1 MGPYRKSRF
10 VRRRLLGIGVVAGYS
25 LLVAVY
31 FYPVV
36 FSGQSLL
43 TSPATPGTLPAGP
56 YGSESVREKMPESWW
71 VIDGGS
77 SAWAAEP
84 WTALV
89 GRMYRD
95 GEIPLWNPYSG
106 FGMPLAGN
114 MQSGAFF
121 PLRLPL
127 FLLPTPTVWN
137 AYLLFRFVLM
147 GVFTYRFLRLW
158 TVSRLN
164 AFAGSLAFMFSGYF
178 VLYANMWHL
187 DVEMLLPLA
196 MVWAERLIRTRTG
209 GATAGL
215 GLVLAMSILGGS
227 PESTLLLWLFVG
239 AYYAF
244 RLVTIAV
251 RSDDRVRAAS
261 DYASRFALS
270 VGVGVAAASPLLVLA
285 SEYVG
290 QAYAPSHQ
298 AGGKTGLWG
307 HPLSGAVSLVV
318 PYLFDQLSNPI
329 VPELNAFT
337 LTPYLGAVPVMLS
350 LLAPARRMTWF
361 FGAYATVSLL
371 KAYAVPGIN
380 LIGAL
385 PILERVVFPK
395 YNQAE
400 VAFCVAVLAAISL
413 DRLSTSRAS
422 GLRTWRVWSAAGLL
436 IATIAGFLAF
446 HGPAIVKASS
456 ERWVLSQVGL
466 AVAQVGL
473 AVAIVGMLTVLL
485 LSASRRRRFER
496 ITHAGCVALL
506 MVEMFVYVPKHFPP
520 RMDAFAVAP
529 FVEFLKGDGDVFRIY
544 GLDDTLYPNT
554 NVVYKLHDIRAL
566 DALYP
571 DRYLKLM
578 GKSLAPQRA
587 FDRFVGGSLGD
598 LLRSQTIVDLMN
610 VKYVV
615 CLVPLGNDSLIDAV
629 LRNGERHGPR
639 EYIGKARYSID
650 GDVKNVLFLHPP
662 AQVTY
667 WLRVPDEGAALHFG
681 VGMDPAIWHPT
692 KGDGVRYRMQLL
704 VDGQAHTV
712 FERYIDPKN
721 RPEDRRWHEATV
733 DLMAYRGQTVGMVLG
748 ADPGQGN
755 AFDWGGWGDLR
766 VEPFETA
773 WQQVYG
779 REVRIYRNKR
789 ALPRAYIV
797 HEANV
802 VSDEQAA
809 LAQVT
814 APDFDPR
821 RTAIL
826 EGPLPHERP
835 LSSPGSVTNEPVR
848 IEQYTPHRVVIEAK
862 LDAPGLLIL
871 SDTFYP
877 GWAATVDGRNA
888 KIYRANFL
896 FRAVHLDPGAHR
908 VEFRYHPPLRFY
920 LALVVSMLTLVGA
933 VAVVWR
939 GRQTDK

>member
-1 MGPYRKSRF
+1 MLVARTVEMHLPVF
-10 VRRRLLGIGVVAGYS
+10 VRRKLLGIGMVAGYS

-36 FSGQSLL
+36 FGGQSLL
-43 TSPATPGTLPAGP
+43 ASPATPGTLPTGP
-56 YGSESVREKMPESWW
+56 YGSDSLREKMPKSGW
-71 VIDGGS
+71 VIDRGS

-89 GRMYRD
+89 GRMYRE
-95 GEIPLWNPYSG
+95 GEIPFWNPYSG

-127 FLLPTPTVWN
+127 FLRPSPTVWN
-137 AYLLFRFVLM
+137 AYLLFRFVVM

-158 TVSRLN
+158 AVSPLN
-164 AFAGSLAFMFSGYF
+164 SFAGSLAFMFSGHF

-196 MVWAERLIRTRTG
+196 MVRAERLIRTR
-209 GATAGL
+209 AWRVSAGL
-215 GLVLAMSILGGS
+215 GLVLALSILGGS

-244 RLVTIAV
+244 RLVTIAA
-251 RSDDRVRAAS
+251 RSDDRVRVAS
-261 DYASRFALS
+261 GYASRFALS

-285 SEYVG
+285 SEYVE

-298 AGGKTGLWG
+298 AGGKAGLWG
-307 HPLSGAVSLVV
+307 SPLSGAVSLVV
-318 PYLFDQLSNPI
+318 PYLFGQLSNPI
-329 VPELNAFT
+329 VPELNAHS

-361 FGAYATVSLL
+361 FGSYAVVSVL

-380 LIGAL
+380 LLGEL
-385 PILERVVFPK
+385 PILERVIFFK
-395 YNQAE
+395 YNQPE

-422 GLRTWRVWSAAGLL
+422 GLRTWRVWLAAGLL

-446 HGPAIVKASS
+446 HDHAIVKASR

-466 AVAQVGL
+466 AVAIIG
-473 AVAIVGMLTVLL
+473 ILTVLL
-485 LSASRRRRFER
+485 LSASRRRRVDR
-496 ITHAGCVALL
+496 ITNVGCVALL

-529 FVEFLKGDGDVFRIY
+529 FVGFLKGDGDVFRIY

-554 NVVYKLHDIRAL
+554 NVVYKLSDIRAL

-571 DRYLKLM
+571 DRYLKLVE
-578 GKSLAPQRA
+578 KSLNPGAR
-587 FDRFVGGSLGD
+587 DRFTGGSLGD
-598 LLRSQTIVDLMN
+598 MLRSQTVVDLMN

-615 CLVPLGNDSLIDAV
+615 SLAPLGDDSLIDAV
-629 LRNGERHGPR
+629 LRDGERHGPR
-639 EYIGKARYSID
+639 DYVGKARYSID

-667 WLRVPDEGAALHFG
+667 RLRVPDEGTVLHFS

-692 KGDGVRYRMQLL
+692 KGDGVRYRMELL
-704 VDGQAHTV
+704 VDGRAHTV
-712 FERYIDPKN
+712 FDRYIDPKN
-721 RPEDRRWHEATV
+721 RPEDRRWHEASV
-733 DLMAYRGQTVGMVLG
+733 DLMAYRGQTVGMVLV
-748 ADPGQGN
+748 AEPGQGN

-766 VEPFETA
+766 A
-773 WQQVYG
+773 DRSAMLWQEVYK
-779 REVRIYRNKR
+779 REVRIYRNER
-789 ALPRAYIV
+789 ALPRAYVV
-797 HEANV
+797 HEAKV

-809 LAQVT
+809 LAKVT
-814 APDFDPR
+814 APEFDPR

-826 EGPLPHERP
+826 EEPLAQERP
-835 LSSPGSVTNEPVR
+835 MSSPGSVTNEPVR
-848 IEQYTPHRVVIEAK
+848 IEQYTPHRVVIEAT

-877 GWAATVDGRNA
+877 GWAATVDGRAA

-908 VEFRYHPPLRFY
+908 VEFRYHAPLRFY
-920 LALVVSMLTLVGA
+920 LALVVSMLTLAGA
-933 VAVVWR
+933 VAVVWH
-939 GRQTDK
+939 GRRSDK